1 MKIEEVNGDLF
12 SCDDKYALAHCISFD
27 CKMGAGIASEFVK
40 RYKNLKSEVSKVI
53 LDNHLDFRPMTVAC
67 MDNEKVIFNLITKRK
82 FYEKPTYTSLYR
94 TLIELRDLCKKLN
107 VKYLAMPR
115 IGCGLDRLKWSEV
128 KESIED
134 VFKDQDIEIKIFV
147 K

>member
-12 SCDDKYALAHCISFD
+12 SCDDKYAFAHCISFD

-40 RYKNLKSEVSKVI
+40 KYKNLKPEVSKVI
-53 LDNHLDFRPMTVAC
+53 LDNHLDFRPMTVAYI
-67 MDNEKVIFNLITKRK
+67 DNKKIIFNLITKRK

-94 TLIELRDLCKKLN
+94 TLIELRDLCKKLD

-134 VFKDQDIEIKIFV
+134 IFKDQDIEIKIFV